1 MGRRNWRG
9 YAEFEMPAGD
19 REAIMT
25 VCPGN
30 PEQEGRRF
38 RAIMEAA
45 GAKLDRLTIIEAG
58 DLGFHNLKRLV
69 PKSEAKAF
77 ARHRGERWVE
87 AHQPAVEEYMG
98 GRCEII
104 PMREIVA
111 EPTYEER
118 IALIRGIYDRG
129 DNPVTAWFDYSLGL
143 DIESRAARKA
153 KDGVLIEPW
162 AIKESA
168 LDYLCDE
175 YAMRSLMRERF
186 GLDEIY
192 LGLAVT
198 QADLFQ
204 RENPKPEID
213 LTLPTVRPITLHD
226 VKMVHVEEIG
236 AAVPANDERVPDYAR
251 DLGMALHS

>member
-1 MGRRNWRG
+1 MKSVSRS
-9 YAEFEMPAGD
+9 FAGFM
-19 REAIMT
+19 I
-25 VCPGN
+25 
-30 PEQEGRRF
+30 
-38 RAIMEAA
+38 AA
-45 GAKLDRLTIIEAG
+45 TIPSPHGLII
-58 DLGFHNLKRLV
+58 HSV
-69 PKSEAKAF
+69 STSKA
-77 ARHRGERWVE
+77 A
-87 AHQPAVEEYMG
+87 P
-98 GRCEII
+98 
-104 PMREIVA
+104 
-111 EPTYEER
+111 
-118 IALIRGIYDRG
+118 
-129 DNPVTAWFDYSLGL
+129 
-143 DIESRAARKA
+143 RKA

-168 LDYLCDE
+168 LEYLCDE

-186 GLDEIY
+186 GFDEIY